1 MKKTVKVKDIIE
13 LAKQEVYNYN
23 KFMVDSKYEVAR
35 MVRHRIDSYQSI
47 IMVLAVGVCK
57 DFDNKWEE
65 IHKEIWGV

>member
-13 LAKQEVYNYN
+13 LARREVFYYNNYMN
-23 KFMVDSKYEVAR
+23 NGKYEIAR

-47 IMVLAVGVCK
+47 IMVLAVGACV

-65 IHKEIWGV
+65 IYNEIWGE